1 MAPELLNS
9 CSGVFF
15 YSVFANMKNV
25 NIIKSVLR
33 DIEKLDESVFCY
45 ARMVYNEPKTHCW
58 LQISVS
64 KFEFYMHNEDFK
76 KLCTKWHKVF
86 KNLGVNLIFVC
97 GWVPSE
103 EKLVELSKE
112 NNLILNI

>member
-1 MAPELLNS
+1 
-9 CSGVFF
+9 
-15 YSVFANMKNV
+15 MKNV

-33 DIEKLDESVFCY
+33 DIEKLDNTIFCY
-45 ARMVYNEPKTHCW
+45 ARMVYNGNKTHCW

-76 KLCTKWHKVF
+76 KICTKWRKVF
-86 KNLGVNLIFVC
+86 NNLGVNLIFVC
-97 GWVPSE
+97 GWVPKE
-103 EKLVELSKE
+103 EVLAQLAEE